1 MSRRLALIEAGR
13 YALAYGEPDTS
24 ALLRR
29 IHELEAE
36 LAHLRAQLEAGPA
49 TLQRVNGE
57 RHAAAERLQEAIAA
71 ALAREPDPGTL
82 TAKQVLRTLER
93 EGFEPLPS
101 ERTVLRH
108 LTDLRGHGHTPRGD
122 QGD

>member
-13 YALAYGEPDTS
+13 YALAHAQPDTS

-29 IHELEAE
+29 VRDLERENAC
-36 LAHLRAQLEAGPA
+36 LRAQLAAAPA
-49 TLQRVNGE
+49 SLQRVNDE
-57 RHAAAERLQEAIAA
+57 RQVAATRLQAAIAA
-71 ALAREPDPGTL
+71 ALAREADPGTL
-82 TAKQVLRTLER
+82 TAKQVLRALAR
-93 EGFEPLPS
+93 QGFEPVPS

-122 QGD
+122 HGD